1 MILVNYYVRYFIA
14 NNGMDCAETMNFL
27 STSLSGLH
35 LLKGWQSHW
44 HSSGLPGP
52 PSYLT
57 AMDLSTHL
65 SRLMPALCSFVY
77 FYPLLSSTDHFNHVL
92 SLLKF
97 FFHKQTSVMTTASP
111 RQTGPFKVT
120 TLRVTLLH
128 QIWTKIQT
136 MKKKSQKWET
146 FLNMN
151 YIPKSAHNKCYHIF
165 CI

>member
-65 SRLMPALCSFVY
+65 SRLMPALCSCCLFLPTSLQYGSFQSCTQSAQV
-77 FYPLLSSTDHFNHVL
+77 LLSQTNICDDHSITQADR
-92 SLLKF
+92 SLQGDHLKGYSSSSNLN
-97 FFHKQTSVMTTASP
+97 KNTNNE
-111 RQTGPFKVT
+111 
-120 TLRVTLLH
+120 
-128 QIWTKIQT
+128 
-136 MKKKSQKWET
+136 KKKPEMRDIS
-146 FLNMN
+146 
-151 YIPKSAHNKCYHIF
+151 
-165 CI
+165 